1 MRVSVYASAMSAV
14 LLLSIVVGCG
24 ASSGPEARDVG
35 QTQKALAAD
44 IQRAQKPDPKS
55 PATPSRDED
64 KSIGLVA
71 AALGATAAEEA
82 RGACRP
88 GMVSIEGKFCIDKY
102 EASLVQ
108 TVGSEERIFSPY
120 TQVHDEHVRAVS
132 EAGVVPQGYISRNQA
147 EKACQASGKRLC
159 RVTEWQQ
166 ACRGPENKPWGYG
179 EDHVVGR
186 CNDNGKNPVMTYYG
200 PRYDA
205 STMNKPELN
214 QMEGTLSKT
223 GEHKGCTNG
232 YGVYDMVGNLHEWV
246 SDPNGTFYGGYY
258 QDVDTVGHGAGC
270 GYKTTAHE
278 ARYHDYSTGFRCCAD
293 VPGSGSD
300 VTVAPAADPPAQAAT
315 PVAPKTKKKTKK
327 RR

>member
-1 MRVSVYASAMSAV
+1 MSAV

-24 ASSGPEARDVG
+24 ASSATAEVRGAG
-35 QTQKALAAD
+35 QTQAVAANVNALG
-44 IQRAQKPDPKS
+44 KPETKGASAMVKDDAP
-55 PATPSRDED
+55 TN
-64 KSIGLVA
+64 GFVA

-102 EASLVQ
+102 EASLVE
-108 TVGSEERIFSPY
+108 TVKRSEEQKFSPY
-120 TQVHDEHVRAVS
+120 AMVHEEHVRAVS
-132 EAGVVPQGYISRNQA
+132 EPGVIPQAYISRNQA
-147 EKACQASGKRLC
+147 EKACHASGKRLC
-159 RVTEWQQ
+159 QVAEWQQ
-166 ACRGPENKPWGYG
+166 ACRGPEKKQWGYG
-179 EDHVVGR
+179 DDREVGR

-200 PRYDA
+200 PRYD
-205 STMNKPELN
+205 STTMNKPELN

-223 GEHKGCTNG
+223 GEHRGCTNG

-246 SDPNGTFYGGYY
+246 ADPNGTFYGGYY

-293 VPGSGSD
+293 MPGGGGSEVAVSPAVD
-300 VTVAPAADPPAQAAT
+300 PPPQPAAPAT
-315 PVAPKTKKKTKK
+315 PKKKKKSK